1 MAVRY
6 LFDTNICIYIQRQ
19 KPENVLARF
28 RELKP
33 GEASISIIPWGELVY
48 GAEKS
53 SRKESAMALLEKF
66 SVFVPVLSMPVQ
78 AGPTY
83 GQIRA
88 YLETRGGPLG
98 NNDLWIAAH
107 AKTENLILV
116 TNNEREFSGIPGLT
130 VQN

>member
-53 SRKESAMALLEKF
+53 SRKESAMALLEEF

-107 AKTENLILV
+107 AKRKI
-116 TNNEREFSGIPGLT
+116 
-130 VQN
+130 